1 MGEVEERR
9 RAAWRFVRAVVRSQA
24 GGVTGAVLSG
34 LLWQTGAIAAPLIV
48 KYAIDH
54 GVVPRDKHA
63 LLVWLLALLGVGLLE
78 VVAGGM
84 RHIYAIRNRSATDA
98 RVRDAI
104 FAHALRLDASYH
116 DRVGPGELM
125 SRASSDSEHVARMM
139 DAIGHTIG
147 YALTVVAVAIVMLFL
162 DPGLA
167 VLVLIPLPFVSV
179 AAWAY
184 SQRYDARTRRLQE
197 AWAGAATL
205 VEETVSGIRLVKGL
219 GAGGALSNR
228 FRERSDEIVRRALD
242 VARLDAVFNPALELL
257 PLLGI
262 AAVLWVGGRQVID
275 GSLSLGSFV
284 AFNAYVVMLVWP
296 LRVLGQRVSTLQ
308 KALAA
313 SARITEVLETEP
325 RLREPRH
332 PRKLDRPVRG
342 EVRLEGVRF
351 GHEGDRAVLDGLD
364 LEIRSGESVALVGA
378 TGSGKSTVAGLLAR
392 LYDPDAGSV
401 LLDGHDVRE
410 LRLADVRGAVALV
423 FEETF
428 LFTESVRENIRFG
441 RPDAEDEAV
450 LGAATLAGA
459 AGFIAELPNG
469 YDTVLGERGFS
480 LSGGQRQRI
489 AIARAILADPA
500 VLVLDDATSAVD
512 ATKEHEIR
520 AALAKV
526 MRGRT
531 TLVIAHRPAT
541 IALADRVAVLED
553 GRIVDEGTHAELV
566 RRSASYREL
575 LALESEA
582 A

>member
-1 MGEVEERR
+1 VRDVEARR
-9 RAAWRFVRAVVRSQA
+9 RAAWRFVRAVIRSQA
-24 GGVTGAVLSG
+24 SGVIGAVISG
-34 LLWQTGAIAAPLIV
+34 LLWQTGAISAPLIV

-54 GVVPRDKHA
+54 GIVPRDRHA
-63 LLVWLLALLGVGLLE
+63 LVVWLLALLGVGLLE

-84 RHIYAIRNRSATDA
+84 RHIFAIRNRSATDA

-104 FAHALRLDASYH
+104 FAHALRLDAAYH

-147 YALTVVAVAIVMLFL
+147 YVLTVVAVAIVMLVI
-162 DPGLA
+162 DVKLA
-167 VLVLIPLPFVSV
+167 LVVLIPLPLVSV
-179 AAWAY
+179 AAWIY

-197 AWAGAATL
+197 AWAAAATL
-205 VEETVSGIRLVKGL
+205 VEETVSGIRVVKGL
-219 GAGGALSNR
+219 GAGDALAGR
-228 FRERSDEIVRRALD
+228 FRRRSDEIVGRALD
-242 VARLDAVFNPALELL
+242 VARLDAAFNPALELL
-257 PLLGI
+257 PMLGI
-262 AAVLWVGGRQVID
+262 AAVLWFGGRRVIAGD
-275 GSLSLGSFV
+275 LSLGSFV

-325 RLREPRH
+325 RLREARH
-332 PRKLDRPVRG
+332 ACRLELPARG

-351 GHEGDRAVLDGLD
+351 GHEGDRPILDGLD
-364 LEIRSGESVALVGA
+364 LHVAAGESVALVGA

-392 LYDPDAGSV
+392 LYDPDGGRV
-401 LLDGHDVRE
+401 LLDGVDVRE
-410 LRLADVRGAVALV
+410 LRLADVRRAVALV

-428 LFTESVRENIRFG
+428 LFTESVEENIRFG
-441 RPDAEDEAV
+441 LPDADDEAV
-450 LGAATLAGA
+450 ARAAGLAGA
-459 AGFIAELPNG
+459 AGFIADLPDG
-469 YDTVLGERGFS
+469 FETVLGERGFS

-520 AALAKV
+520 AALATV
-526 MRGRT
+526 MHGRT

-541 IALADRVAVLED
+541 IALADRVALLED
-553 GRIVDEGTHAELV
+553 GQILDEGTHAELLH
-566 RRSASYREL
+566 RSPRYREL

>member
-205 VEETVSGIRLVKGL
+205 VEETVSGIRVVKGL

-308 KALAA
+308 KAIAA

-325 RLREPRH
+325 RLHETRH
-332 PRKLDRPVRG
+332 PRKLDRPARG
-342 EVRLEGVRF
+342 EVSLEGVRF
-351 GHEGDRAVLDGLD
+351 GHEGERAVLDGLD

-459 AGFIAELPNG
+459 AGFIAELPDG